1 MNTRRVIIQSKTVGE
16 VLKKDPAPSALPK
29 PEPDNS
35 DISTLLGKT
44 IEILRR
50 EVTHL
55 LMESALGKLPKG
67 SSTDLVNY
75 VKLLNELH
83 AEEKDILDQLSD
95 DELQAIIEGRNGTK
109 T

>member
-1 MNTRRVIIQSKTVGE
+1 MTTRRIIVPQKSVDE
-16 VLKKDPAPSALPK
+16 VLKKDLAPSPK

-35 DISTLLGKT
+35 DISTLLSKT

-55 LMESALGKLPKG
+55 LMESSSGKLGKG

-75 VKLLNELH
+75 IKLLNELH
-83 AEEKDILDQLSD
+83 ANEKDILDQLSD
-95 DELQAIIEGRNGTK
+95 EELQAIVESRNGNK